1 MNFAFPAAV
10 SLIDGGLLALVFALA
25 ALIGGISGFGFPAIG
40 AISLTF
46 MPSTTVVPLLMVL
59 SVANQV
65 LSLSTEVKV
74 KPLAQ
79 WWPDGPGPYLAGGLI
94 GVPVGLWILNTL
106 PDEWLMLAFG
116 AFLMAYALYVRRYA
130 KKALFPG
137 PVSWFSAMGVGA
149 AGGLI
154 GGFSAFPSAA
164 VVIWTG
170 MKGMP
175 KGETR
180 GILQPYILTM
190 QFFALICLAI
200 HSPEVFSETFWI
212 LLAIMLP
219 IVVPCTLTGISIYKR
234 LSDINFKKVAV
245 AILGVAGLGIFV
257 KGVCSC
263 WT

>member
-1 MNFAFPAAV
+1 MNFAFPVAI
-10 SLIDGGLLALVFALA
+10 SILDGSLLALVFASA

-59 SVANQV
+59 SVANQL

-74 KPLAQ
+74 KPLKQ
-79 WWPDGPGPYLAGGLI
+79 WWPDGPAPYLAGGLM
-94 GVPVGLWILNTL
+94 GVPLGLWMLNTV

-116 AFLMAYALYVRRYA
+116 AFLMAYAVYVHLFT
-130 KKALFPG
+130 KKPLFPG
-137 PVSWFSAMGVGA
+137 PVSWWSALAIGS

-190 QFFALICLAI
+190 QLFSLICLAI
-200 HSPEVFSETFWI
+200 HSPKVFSDTFWI

-219 IVVPCTLTGISIYKR
+219 IVIPCTLTGISIYRR
-234 LSDINFKKVAV
+234 LSDLNFKKVAV
-245 AILGVAGLGIFV
+245 IILGVAGIGIFV
-257 KGVCSC
+257 KGVCAFLS
-263 WT
+263 